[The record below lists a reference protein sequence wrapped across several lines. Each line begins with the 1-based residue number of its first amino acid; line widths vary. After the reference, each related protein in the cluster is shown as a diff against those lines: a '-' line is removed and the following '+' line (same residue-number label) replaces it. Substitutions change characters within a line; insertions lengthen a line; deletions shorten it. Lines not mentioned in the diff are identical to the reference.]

1 MSDLKPSTS
10 HSPAWVV
17 QTWLSFLLSVGGL
30 VLGIL
35 YLPVD
40 AWVKGY
46 MGMGTAFAVG
56 STISLSKTLRDIHE
70 AKQITARIDEAK
82 VEKLLA
88 DHHPLR

>member
-1 MSDLKPSTS
+1 MPDLKPSAN

-30 VLGIL
+30 TLGIF
-35 YLPVD
+35 YLPVEP
-40 AWVKGY
+40 WVKAY

-70 AKQITARIDEAK
+70 AKQLTARIDEAK

>member
-1 MSDLKPSTS
+1 M
-10 HSPAWVV
+10 

-30 VLGIL
+30 AIGII
-35 YLPVD
+35 YLPVEP
-40 AWVKGY
+40 WVKAY

-56 STISLSKTLRDIHE
+56 STVSLSKTLRDQHE
-70 AKQITARIDEAK
+70 AKQMTARIDEAK